1 MLTPLKQFVCDE
13 CGKIIDSPKE
23 GYVEW
28 EYGTDEN
35 GKMFA
40 RGFRIV
46 HAAYTSPLKDKN
58 KEGCYK
64 YGNSL
69 YRSDIDLEYF
79 LKHAHQY
86 MYSYLHL
93 GFLHDPKNEIG
104 CQIDN
109 FPEFV
114 DFFKRLTIP
123 YYEEAR
129 LSFGQALADGIIAD
143 ENEIYL
149 FTEDVLK
156 SIVDKY
162 QLF

>member
-13 CGKIIDSPKE
+13 CGLIIDSPKK

-28 EYGTDEN
+28 EHGTDKN

-46 HAAYTSPLKDKN
+46 HAAYASPMKDKN

-64 YGNSL
+64 YGDSY
-69 YRSDIDLEYF
+69 YRSDIDLDNF
-79 LKHAHQY
+79 LRCAHQY
-86 MYSYLHL
+86 MYSYLQL
-93 GFLHDPKNEIG
+93 GFLHDANNEIG

-129 LSFGQALADGIIAD
+129 FSFQQALADGFISD
-143 ENEIYL
+143 ESEISL

-156 SIVDKY
+156 SIVEKY
-162 QLF
+162 HLY

>member
-13 CGKIIDSPKE
+13 CGRVINSPKE

-28 EYGTDEN
+28 EQGTDEN

-46 HAAYTSPLKDKN
+46 HAAYASPLKDKN

-64 YGNSL
+64 YGNSS
-69 YRSDIDLEYF
+69 YRNDIGLDCF
-79 LKHAHQY
+79 LQYAHQY
-86 MYSYLHL
+86 MYSFLNL
-93 GFLHDPKNEIG
+93 GFLHDPQNEIG
-104 CQIDN
+104 CQVEN

-143 ENEIYL
+143 ENEISL
-149 FTEDVLK
+149 FTGNVLK

-162 QLF
+162 HLF

>member
-1 MLTPLKQFVCDE
+1 
-13 CGKIIDSPKE
+13 
-23 GYVEW
+23 
-28 EYGTDEN
+28 
-35 GKMFA
+35 
-40 RGFRIV
+40 
-46 HAAYTSPLKDKN
+46 
-58 KEGCYK
+58 
-64 YGNSL
+64 
-69 YRSDIDLEYF
+69 
-79 LKHAHQY
+79 
-86 MYSYLHL
+86 MYSFLHL

-143 ENEIYL
+143 ENEICL

-162 QLF
+162 RLF

>member
-13 CGKIIDSPKE
+13 CGEVIDSPKE

-28 EYGTDEN
+28 EHGTDEN

-64 YGNSL
+64 YDNSL

-129 LSFGQALADGIIAD
+129 LSFGQALTDGIIAD
-143 ENEIYL
+143 ENEVSL

-162 QLF
+162 RLF